1 MEDLDIGIVC
11 LNAGCWVNGPTDL
24 VSDEDFERVFG
35 LNALHVVYM
44 SKAILDQLKARGK
57 RSAMLVTGSG
67 LGDISM
73 PGIASYCA
81 TKAMV

>member
-1 MEDLDIGIVC
+1 MADLDIGIVC

-44 SKAILDQLKARGK
+44 SKAIID
-57 RSAMLVTGSG
+57 
-67 LGDISM
+67 
-73 PGIASYCA
+73 
-81 TKAMV
+81 